1 MATQIKTPSSV
12 ATLARATRFQRS
24 KQILT
29 IALQW
34 IGAIF
39 SMYATC
45 MVALLPLM
53 AAVLAQLAVE
63 VWK

>member
-1 MATQIKTPSSV
+1 MTTQNKTPTSV
-12 ATLARATRFQRS
+12 QTLAGATRFQRS
-24 KQILT
+24 KQIFA